1 MIAFF
6 RSGYFPASGYRYKTG
21 GTLMYVGNEV
31 DSWSSSSSGV
41 ALMQSSYL
49 ASVSYWMNT
58 SRIESRVFG
67 FPVRCVQAFMK

>member
-1 MIAFF
+1 
-6 RSGYFPASGYRYKTG
+6 
-21 GTLMYVGNEV
+21 MYVGNEV